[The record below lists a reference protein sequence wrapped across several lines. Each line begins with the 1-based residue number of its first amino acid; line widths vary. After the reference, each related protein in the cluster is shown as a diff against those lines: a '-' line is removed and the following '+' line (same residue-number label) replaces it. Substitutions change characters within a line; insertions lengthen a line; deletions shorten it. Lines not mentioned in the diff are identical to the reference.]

1 MNINRIR
8 GVYMNKQSEQN
19 ILNGKNN
26 LEEMLRQ
33 QMELL
38 AERSK
43 ECLAE
48 ELPSITTA
56 MVEIYKVISK
66 PKEQSNAFSEQ
77 HSLFGTNE
85 NNKSLDIN
93 EAAEYLGI
101 SKELLYKMC
110 TQKLIPHT
118 RLGDEN
124 SRKARIIFRS
134 SSLEAWRDE
143 QEKNNCIG
151 WNKS

>member
-1 MNINRIR
+1 
-8 GVYMNKQSEQN
+8 MNKN
-19 ILNGKNN
+19 LKKNVIIEKIN
-26 LEEMLRQ
+26 LEEILYK

-66 PKEQSNAFSEQ
+66 PREQNNVNAFSEQ
-77 HSLFGTNE
+77 HSLFTQNE
-85 NNKSLDIN
+85 INKSMDIN
-93 EAAEYLGI
+93 ETAEYLGI

-110 TQKLIPHT
+110 AQKLIPHT

-124 SRKARIIFRS
+124 SKKARIIFRYS
-134 SSLEAWRDE
+134 SIEAWRDE
-143 QEKNNCIG
+143 QEKNNYIG
-151 WNKS
+151 

>member
-1 MNINRIR
+1 
-8 GVYMNKQSEQN
+8 MNKSLEKNVISEK
-19 ILNGKNN
+19 IN
-26 LEEMLRQ
+26 LEEILYK

-66 PKEQSNAFSEQ
+66 PREQNNVDAFSEQ
-77 HSLFGTNE
+77 HSLFTQNE
-85 NNKSLDIN
+85 INKSMDIN
-93 EAAEYLGI
+93 ETAEYLGI

-110 TQKLIPHT
+110 AQKLIPHT

-124 SRKARIIFRS
+124 SKKARIIFRS
-134 SSLEAWRDE
+134 SSLETWRDE
-143 QEKNNCIG
+143 QEKNNYIE